1 MEDNLRV
8 GKITDS
14 YGNEWYLPLNFGFV
28 TAEFGSYPGYAK
40 THLGI
45 DFNHYYKGYI
55 LGANVYAT
63 GDNMKVVVAHDKND
77 NPRGIH
83 VILFD
88 EKTDSYHILQHL
100 HDINIKIGD
109 IVSHEDVI
117 GHVGKTGSNHIE
129 NTGHLHYEI
138 RYYDY
143 TTKKYCANPIL
154 DSTLHTWYSRK

>member
-14 YGNEWYLPLNFGFV
+14 YGNEWYLPLNFGFI
-28 TAEFGSYPGYAK
+28 TSEFGSYPGYAK
-40 THLGI
+40 QHLGI
-45 DFNHYYKGYI
+45 DFNHYYKNLI

-63 GDNMKVVVAHDKND
+63 GDNMRVIIAHNEND

-83 VILFD
+83 VILYD
-88 EKTDSYHILQHL
+88 EQTDSYHILQHL
-100 HDINIKIGD
+100 HDINVNVND
-109 IVSHEDVI
+109 IVSHEDII

-143 TTKKYCANPIL
+143 TTKKYCANPIV
-154 DSTLHTWYSRK
+154 DSELYTWHSRK

>member
-1 MEDNLRV
+1 MENLRT

-28 TAEFGSYPGYAK
+28 TAEFGQYPGYAK
-40 THLGI
+40 QHLGI
-45 DFNHYYKGYI
+45 DFNHYYKNLI

-63 GDNMKVVVAHDKND
+63 GDNMKVVVAHDKDD
-77 NPRGIH
+77 NTRGIH

-88 EKTDSYHILQHL
+88 EKTNSYHILQHL
-100 HDINIKIGD
+100 HDINVKIGD
-109 IVSHEDVI
+109 IVSHEDII
-117 GHVGKTGSNHIE
+117 GHVGKTGSNHIN

-143 TTKKYCANPIL
+143 SIKKYCANPIL
-154 DSTLHTWYSRK
+154 DSKLHTWHSRK